1 MRLNDLT
8 GQKFGNLIALGKAS
22 KSKGHI
28 RWECK
33 CHCGNTV
40 IVDGGNL
47 RSGHTKTCGHCERYR
62 FVNSDVVRCDLPNG
76 DCFLIDATD
85 YPEVSRHRWSL
96 DEQGYVHTTIQGKH
110 IKLHCFLL
118 ASKGSVVDHINGD
131 RNDNRRSN
139 LRICSAKENS
149 RNQKL
154 RSNNTTGYKGVSYDQ
169 RRKKY
174 IASIAVDY
182 KSKFLGYFSDPIEAA
197 LKYDQAAILLFGE
210 YARPNF
216 MEERMHEEVL
226 ELEQKRR
233 HGAA

>member
-118 ASKGSVVDHINGD
+118 ASKGSVVD
-131 RNDNRRSN
+131 
-139 LRICSAKENS
+139 
-149 RNQKL
+149 
-154 RSNNTTGYKGVSYDQ
+154 NTTGYKGVSYDQ

-174 IASIAVDY
+174 IASITVDY

-197 LKYDQAAILLFGE
+197 LKYDQAAILLFGD

-216 MEERMHEEVL
+216 MEERIHEEVL

>member
-1 MRLNDLT
+1 M
-8 GQKFGNLIALGKAS
+8 
-22 KSKGHI
+22 
-28 RWECK
+28 
-33 CHCGNTV
+33 
-40 IVDGGNL
+40 
-47 RSGHTKTCGHCERYR
+47 
-62 FVNSDVVRCDLPNG
+62 
-76 DCFLIDATD
+76 
-85 YPEVSRHRWSL
+85 
-96 DEQGYVHTTIQGKH
+96 
-110 IKLHCFLL
+110 
-118 ASKGSVVDHINGD
+118 DHINGN

-139 LRICSAKENS
+139 LRICSAKENT

-174 IASIAVDY
+174 IASITVDY

-216 MEERMHEEVL
+216 MEERIHEEVL